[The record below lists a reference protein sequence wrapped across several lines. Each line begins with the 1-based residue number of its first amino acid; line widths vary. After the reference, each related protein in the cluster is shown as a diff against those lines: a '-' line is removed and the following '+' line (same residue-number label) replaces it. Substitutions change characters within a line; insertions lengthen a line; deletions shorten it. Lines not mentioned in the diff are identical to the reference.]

1 MKIVIAL
8 SPHHTSMAER
18 GQAWAN
24 ETAAWIGC
32 VLEGVLPRWEAERGW
47 GAEMSF
53 SSFADP
59 PHEPATRQAGAQERE
74 QVSQSD
80 IWYPSG
86 QARKHISAEFIG
98 SILLQFLRGCA
109 VVNSMDVTLNGTS
122 QAVVKGEWGVLTAA
136 LGAGF
141 AYAALL
147 YATAGSN
154 GSGGK
159 LNPAI
164 SAALVVARRM
174 DAPTFLAEVAAQF
187 SGAMLGGMLV
197 WAAIPREFMY
207 YRGRSAEFHLEGA
220 AMTESVLRGMLADFM
235 MTMML
240 NIVYLATAADFHNRA
255 FTRSMWPLVV
265 GLCSAAGMLGGVAGT
280 SGGAMNPASAVAAAI
295 VYSDY
300 RNLPWYLLATMS
312 GALCGAFLYI
322 TMLGIG
328 MNDAPLRA
336 HTVFEGVRQETKE
349 FGRQNFIMYLVV
361 DHVHR
366 LSADQFE
373 TRFCGRVCYPQ
384 MYNDVSQVEGLV
396 AHDGRLLELTQ
407 VGGTLDKTRLRGF
420 MMDVGHIAGVQAHAN
435 GEHLAYVALK
445 LVGPAMAR
453 RVLDQIDK
461 LHIVE
466 APARSTSPPEPKKH
480 SLQLC

>member
-1 MKIVIAL
+1 
-8 SPHHTSMAER
+8 
-18 GQAWAN
+18 
-24 ETAAWIGC
+24 
-32 VLEGVLPRWEAERGW
+32 
-47 GAEMSF
+47 
-53 SSFADP
+53 
-59 PHEPATRQAGAQERE
+59 
-74 QVSQSD
+74 
-80 IWYPSG
+80 
-86 QARKHISAEFIG
+86 
-98 SILLQFLRGCA
+98 
-109 VVNSMDVTLNGTS
+109 
-122 QAVVKGEWGVLTAA
+122 
-136 LGAGF
+136 
-141 AYAALL
+141 
-147 YATAGSN
+147 
-154 GSGGK
+154 
-159 LNPAI
+159 
-164 SAALVVARRM
+164 
-174 DAPTFLAEVAAQF
+174 
-187 SGAMLGGMLV
+187 
-197 WAAIPREFMY
+197 
-207 YRGRSAEFHLEGA
+207 
-220 AMTESVLRGMLADFM
+220 
-235 MTMML
+235 
-240 NIVYLATAADFHNRA
+240 
-255 FTRSMWPLVV
+255 
-265 GLCSAAGMLGGVAGT
+265 MLGGVAGT
-280 SGGAMNPASAVAAAI
+280 SGGAMNPAGAVAAAI